1 MLARFFID
9 RPIFAWVISIVIIM
23 AGTICVWIL
32 PVAQYPEIAPPTVSV
47 TCSYPGASAQVVA
60 DTVAAPIEQ
69 QVVGVEDAIYMS
81 SQSASDGSY
90 TLTVTFALG
99 TDLDMAQVL
108 VQNRVAQATPLLPD
122 VVKETGVT
130 TKKKSPNILMA
141 VTLLA
146 EKNPETG
153 KADYDQLYLSNY
165 ATIQVRDQLAALEGV
180 GDVQILGQQDYS
192 MRIWLNPDALATR
205 NMTAG
210 DVINAVKEQNVQ
222 VAAGQ
227 IGQPPV
233 PKGQELQLT
242 MTTLGRLEDPQQF
255 ADIVVK
261 TGSDGQITRIRDIAE
276 VELGAKNMNTSSRMD
291 GKASV
296 SLGVFQLPGSNALEV
311 GDLVKRR
318 MKELDE
324 RFPPGLEYMIAYD
337 TTPFITESV
346 HEVFKTLRDAVI
358 LVAIVVLFFL
368 QDWKAVMLPMI
379 DVAVS
384 LVGTFAILM
393 VMGFT
398 LNNLTLFGLVLAI
411 GIVVD
416 DAIVVL
422 ENIERW
428 IAMGY
433 KVRDATIHAMEE
445 ITGPIIAIT
454 LVLSSVFFPSAFLGG
469 ITGQFFR
476 QFALTIAA
484 AMLISALNAMTM
496 TPARATSIFRDP
508 KEGEDHTEHREAL
521 PWWGIVALGGLLTIW
536 IGSFF
541 FGGGAEGG
549 GHGDDGG
556 GMPMWLMAALFVPGA
571 VVGYF
576 AAKLVNDTLKAIF
589 GVFNKAFDKATE
601 WYGKGIA
608 SLLRISTIALI
619 IYVGL
624 ISLTAYGFTKIP
636 VGFIPSQD
644 KGYLLFDVQLPDAA
658 SRERTD
664 AVVAELEKIVLDT
677 EGIEHILAVSGQSF
691 IQNAVSSNFA
701 GGFIVLKPFDE
712 RGTVETG
719 ADHIAKL
726 LREKFRH
733 VQEARVSVFGAPAVD
748 GLGNSGG
755 FKLMV
760 EDRGD
765 NGLAVLQAQADHLA
779 NTALDTDGIVMCF
792 NNFRANTPQLY
803 IDIDRVKCKSM
814 GVELEQVFSA
824 LQGYMGGVYVNDFNR
839 FGRTWQVNAQAEPSF
854 RVNPDTVR
862 QLKVRGRNDQMV
874 PLGTIAT
881 IEDSTGP
888 VLINRYNGFP
898 AATINGVNLPIISTG
913 QVLDTLNNLADREL
927 PTSMEAEWTEIS
939 FLQEQASQFTT
950 FKDVLQNPISAL
962 LGAVILVYLILAA
975 QYESWELP
983 VTIILV
989 VPMCVLAAL
998 AGLVV
1003 STMVGR
1009 PMDLNIFVQ
1018 IGFVVLVGLACKN
1031 AILVVEF
1038 AKDRMERDGLPLV
1051 QATIEAVTTRL
1062 RPIVMTSFAF
1072 VLGVAPLL
1080 FGHSAGAEMRYA
1092 LGVAVFSGM
1101 LGVTFFGLIF
1111 TPVFYYVVM
1120 RLMGKG
1126 GEKEVGQAVP
1136 AESKPP
1142 GE

>member
-9 RPIFAWVISIVIIM
+9 RPIFAWVISIVIILV
-23 AGTICVWIL
+23 GTICVWIL
-32 PVAQYPEIAPPTVSV
+32 PIAQYPEIAPPTVQV

-108 VQNRVAQATPLLPD
+108 VQNRVSQAVALLPD
-122 VVKETGVT
+122 VVKATGVT

-141 VTLLA
+141 VTLVA
-146 EKNPETG
+146 EDNPESG
-153 KADYDQLYLSNY
+153 KADYDQLFISNY
-165 ATIQVRDQLAALEGV
+165 ATIQVRDQLAGLDGV
-180 GDVQILGQQDYS
+180 GDVAILGQQDYS

-205 NMTAG
+205 SMTAG

-233 PKGQELQLT
+233 PPGQELQLT
-242 MTTLGRLEDPQQF
+242 MTTLGRLQDPEQF

-261 TGSDGQITRIRDIAE
+261 TGSDGQITRVRDVAK
-276 VELGAKNMNTSSRMD
+276 VELGAKNLNTQSRLD
-291 GKASV
+291 GRASV
-296 SLGVFQLPGSNALEV
+296 SLGVFQLPGSNALNV
-311 GDLVKRR
+311 GALVKTR
-318 MKELDE
+318 MKELKE
-324 RFPPGLEYMIAYD
+324 SFPPGLTYEIAYD
-337 TTPFITESV
+337 TTPFIEESV
-346 HEVFKTLRDAVI
+346 EEVFKTLRDAII
-358 LVAIVVLFFL
+358 LVAIVVLLFL

-384 LVGTFAILM
+384 LVGTFAIM
-393 VMGFT
+393 AMMGFT

-428 IAMGY
+428 IAKGY

-508 KEGEDHTEHREAL
+508 KPGEEHTDHREAL
-521 PWWGIVALGGLLTIW
+521 PWWGIVILGGLLTIW

-541 FGGGAEGG
+541 FGGKPEGPTG
-549 GHGDDGG
+549 EVQP
-556 GMPMWLMAALFVPGA
+556 MPYWLTAVLFLPGA
-571 VVGYF
+571 VLGYF
-576 AAKLVNDTLKAIF
+576 ATPVVNATLKSIF
-589 GVFNKAFDKATE
+589 GVFNKGFDWATDV
-601 WYGKGIA
+601 YGKGIA
-608 SLLRISTIALI
+608 SLLRISAVALVV
-619 IYVGL
+619 YVGL
-624 ISLTAYGFTKIP
+624 ITLTGYGFTKIP

-658 SRERTD
+658 SLERTK
-664 AVVAELEKIVLDT
+664 AVVQEIEKIVLET
-677 EGIEHILAVSGQSF
+677 EGVGHILAVSGQSF
-691 IQNAVSSNFA
+691 IQNAISSNFA
-701 GGFIVLKPFDE
+701 GGFVVLKPFDE
-712 RGTVETG
+712 RGTEATG
-719 ADHIAKL
+719 AIHVASE
-726 LREKFRH
+726 LRKKFSQI
-733 VQEARVSVFGAPAVD
+733 QEARVSVFNAPAVD
-748 GLGNSGG
+748 GLGNAGG

-765 NGLAVLQAQADHLA
+765 NGLPVLQAQADHLA
-779 NTALDTDGIVMCF
+779 NTALDTPGIVMAF
-792 NNFRANTPQLY
+792 NSFRANTPQLY
-803 IDIDRVKCKSM
+803 IDIDRVKCKTM

-839 FGRTWQVNAQAEPSF
+839 FGRTWQVNVQAESSF
-854 RVNPDTVR
+854 RVNAESVR

-874 PLGTIAT
+874 PIGTIAT

-898 AATINGVNLPIISTG
+898 AAVINGVNLPIISTG
-913 QVLDTLNNLADREL
+913 QVLETMNHLAKQEL
-927 PTSMEAEWTEIS
+927 PTTMEAEWTEIS
-939 FLQEQASQFTT
+939 FLQEQASQFTS

-962 LGAVILVYLILAA
+962 LGAVVLVYLILAA

-983 VTIILV
+983 FTIILV

-998 AGLVV
+998 AGLVI
-1003 STMVGR
+1003 STMSGS

-1038 AKDRMERDGLPLV
+1038 AKDRMERDGLPLME
-1051 QATIEAVTTRL
+1051 ATVEACTTRL

-1080 FGHSAGAEMRYA
+1080 FGHGAGAEMRYA

-1101 LGVTFFGLIF
+1101 LGVTFFGLVF

-1120 RLMGKG
+1120 WLVGKESQLTKEREAKKVIE
-1126 GEKEVGQAVP
+1126 EK
-1136 AESKPP
+1136 
-1142 GE
+1142 

>member
-9 RPIFAWVISIVIIM
+9 RPIFAWVISIVIILV
-23 AGTICVWIL
+23 GTICVWIL
-32 PVAQYPEIAPPTVSV
+32 PIAQYPEIAPPTVQV

-99 TDLDMAQVL
+99 ADLDMAQVL
-108 VQNRVAQATPLLPD
+108 VQNRVSQAVALLPD
-122 VVKETGVT
+122 VVKATGVT

-141 VTLLA
+141 VTLVA
-146 EKNPETG
+146 EDNPESG
-153 KADYDQLYLSNY
+153 KADYDQLFISNY
-165 ATIQVRDQLAALEGV
+165 ATIQVRDQLAGLDGV
-180 GDVQILGQQDYS
+180 GDVAILGQQDYS

-205 NMTAG
+205 SMTAG

-242 MTTLGRLEDPQQF
+242 MTTLGRLQDPEQF

-261 TGSDGQITRIRDIAE
+261 TGSDGQITRVRDVAR
-276 VELGAKNMNTSSRMD
+276 VELGAKNLNTQSRLD
-291 GKASV
+291 GRASV
-296 SLGVFQLPGSNALEV
+296 SLGVFQLPGSNALDV
-311 GDLVKRR
+311 GELVKSR
-318 MKELDE
+318 MKDLKAD
-324 RFPPGLEYMIAYD
+324 FPPGLTYEIAYD
-337 TTPFITESV
+337 TTPFIEESV
-346 HEVFKTLRDAVI
+346 EEVFKTLRDAII
-358 LVAIVVLFFL
+358 LVAIVVLLFL

-384 LVGTFAILM
+384 LVGTFAIM
-393 VMGFT
+393 AMMGFT

-428 IAMGY
+428 IAKGY

-496 TPARATSIFRDP
+496 TPARATSIFHDP
-508 KEGEDHTEHREAL
+508 KPGEEHIDHREAL
-521 PWWGIVALGGLLTIW
+521 PWWGIVILGGLLTIW

-541 FGGGAEGG
+541 LGGKPEGPTG
-549 GHGDDGG
+549 EIEP
-556 GMPMWLMAALFVPGA
+556 MPYWLMAALFVPGA
-571 VVGYF
+571 IIGYF
-576 AAKLVNDTLKAIF
+576 ATPIVNSTLKAIF
-589 GVFNKAFDKATE
+589 GVFNQGFDWATVV
-601 WYGKGIA
+601 YGKGIA
-608 SLLRISTIALI
+608 SLLRISVVALVV
-619 IYVGL
+619 YVGL
-624 ISLTAYGFTKIP
+624 ITLTGYGFTKIP
-636 VGFIPSQD
+636 GGFIPTQD

-658 SRERTD
+658 SLERTN
-664 AVVAELEKIVLDT
+664 AVIQEVEKIVLET
-677 EGIEHILAVSGQSF
+677 EGVGHILAVSGQSF
-691 IQNAVSSNFA
+691 IQNAISSNFA
-701 GGFIVLKPFDE
+701 GGFVVLKPFDE
-712 RGTVETG
+712 RGTEATG
-719 ADHIAKL
+719 AMHVAAE
-726 LREKFRH
+726 LRKKFSQI
-733 VQEARVSVFGAPAVD
+733 QEARVSVFNAPAVD
-748 GLGNSGG
+748 GLGNAGG

-765 NGLAVLQAQADHLA
+765 NGLGVLQAQADHLA
-779 NTALDTDGIVMCF
+779 STALDTPGIVMAF
-792 NNFRANTPQLY
+792 NSFRANTPQLY
-803 IDIDRVKCKSM
+803 IDIDRVKCKTM

-839 FGRTWQVNAQAEPSF
+839 FGRTWQVNVQAESSF
-854 RVNPDTVR
+854 RVNAESVR

-874 PLGTIAT
+874 PIGTIAT

-898 AATINGVNLPIISTG
+898 AAVINGVNIPIISTG
-913 QVLDTLNNLADREL
+913 QVLSTMNGLAEQEL
-927 PTSMEAEWTEIS
+927 PTTMKAEWTEIS
-939 FLQEQASQFTT
+939 FLQEQASQFNS

-962 LGAVILVYLILAA
+962 LGAVVLVYLILAA

-983 VTIILV
+983 FTIILV

-1003 STMVGR
+1003 STMSGT

-1038 AKDRMERDGLPLV
+1038 AKDRMERDGLPLME
-1051 QATIEAVTTRL
+1051 ATVEACTTRL

-1080 FGHSAGAEMRYA
+1080 FGHGAGAEMRYA

-1101 LGVTFFGLIF
+1101 LGVTFFGLVF

-1120 RLMGKG
+1120 WLVGKESQLA
-1126 GEKEVGQAVP
+1126 EKQEAKKV
-1136 AESKPP
+1136 EEK
-1142 GE
+1142 

>member
-108 VQNRVAQATPLLPD
+108 VQNRVSQAMATLPD
-122 VVKETGVT
+122 VVKQTGVT

-141 VTLLA
+141 VTLVA
-146 EKNPETG
+146 KENPETG
-153 KADYDQLYLSNY
+153 QADYDQLYLSNY
-165 ATIQVRDQLAALEGV
+165 ATIQVRDQLAALDGV

-205 NMTAG
+205 GMTAG
-210 DVINAVKEQNVQ
+210 DVINALKEQNVQ

-242 MTTLGRLEDPQQF
+242 MTTLGRLEEPEQF

-261 TGSDGQITRIRDIAE
+261 TGSDGQITRIRDVAD
-276 VELGAKNMNTSSRMD
+276 VELGAKNLNTSSRMD

-296 SLGVFQLPGSNALEV
+296 SLGVFQLPGSNALDV
-311 GDLVKRR
+311 GDRVKRR
-318 MKELDE
+318 MKELNE
-324 RFPPGLEYMIAYD
+324 RFPPGLEYEIAYD

-384 LVGTFAILM
+384 LVGTFAIMM

-521 PWWGIVALGGLLTIW
+521 PWWGIVVLGGLLTIW
-536 IGSFF
+536 IGGLIFQHES
-541 FGGGAEGG
+541 G
-549 GHGDDGG
+549 GHGEEG
-556 GMPMWLMAALFVPGA
+556 PSTPYWLLTVMFLPGA
-571 VVGYF
+571 IAGYF
-576 AAKLVNDTLKAIF
+576 LASTVNGTLKVIF
-589 GVFNKAFDKATE
+589 GVFNKGFDWATSA
-601 WYGKGIA
+601 YGKGIA
-608 SLLRISTIALI
+608 SLMRVSTIALI
-619 IYVGL
+619 VYVGL
-624 ISLTAYGFTKIP
+624 ISLTAWGFTKIP

-664 AVVAELEKIVLDT
+664 EVVKEIEKIVLAT
-677 EGIEHILAVSGQSF
+677 EGVDHILAVSGQSF
-691 IQNAVSSNFA
+691 VQNAISSNFA
-701 GGFIVLKPFDE
+701 GGFVVLKPFDE

-719 ADHIAKL
+719 ANHIAQE
-726 LREKFRH
+726 LRKKFG
-733 VQEARVSVFGAPAVD
+733 QIQAARVSVFGAPAVD
-748 GLGNSGG
+748 GLGNAGG

-779 NTALDTDGIVMCF
+779 STALDTKGIVMCF

-839 FGRTWQVNAQAEPSF
+839 FGRTWQVNVQAEPSF
-854 RVNPDTVR
+854 RVSADTVR
-862 QLKVRGRNDQMV
+862 QLKVRGRNGQMV
-874 PLGTIAT
+874 PIGTIAT

-913 QVLDTLNNLADREL
+913 QVLDTLNHLADQEL

-939 FLQEQASQFTT
+939 FLQEQASQFTS

-962 LGAVILVYLILAA
+962 IGAVILVYLILAA

-998 AGLVV
+998 GGLVV
-1003 STMVGR
+1003 STMMGR

-1051 QATIEAVTTRL
+1051 QATVEACTTRL

-1072 VLGVAPLL
+1072 ILGVAPLL
-1080 FGHSAGAEMRYA
+1080 FGHGAGAEMRYA

-1101 LGVTFFGLIF
+1101 IGVTFFGLIF
-1111 TPVFYYVVM
+1111 TPLFYYVVM

-1126 GEKEVGQAVP
+1126 GEP
-1136 AESKPP
+1136 ADQ
-1142 GE
+1142 GEAKKVIDAK